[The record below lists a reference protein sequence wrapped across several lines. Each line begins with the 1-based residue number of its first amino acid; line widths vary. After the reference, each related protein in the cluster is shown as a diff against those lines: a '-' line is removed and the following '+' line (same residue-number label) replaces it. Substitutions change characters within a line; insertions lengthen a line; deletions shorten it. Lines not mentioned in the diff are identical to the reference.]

1 MRYAILCYII
11 GVGRGFALTG
21 IQPFKDDIMK
31 AVSIVARDAIGS
43 FVGASAKADK
53 TKVKTLDV
61 LQAEGFVST
70 DFVAPAKGKDRA
82 LYDSLKAAV
91 VLGFEVRFQTLLAK
105 DTKTL
110 DDDAKALKKTW
121 QQQIGSRMTDLK
133 NGLAK
138 RENPEG
144 EQATASFESRL
155 KRDLTKYIAQ
165 IEKGEAFSFTVI
177 DMLKYLKS
185 ASALIK

>member
-1 MRYAILCYII
+1 MN
-11 GVGRGFALTG
+11 T
-21 IQPFKDDIMK
+21 
-31 AVSIVARDAIGS
+31 VSNVAREAIGS

-53 TKVKTLDV
+53 TKLKTLDV

-91 VLGFEVRFQTLLAK
+91 VLGFEVRVQTLLAK

-110 DDDAKALKKTW
+110 DDDAKKVKKMW

-144 EQATASFESRL
+144 EKATASFEARL

-177 DMLKYLKS
+177 DMLKCLKS

>member
-1 MRYAILCYII
+1 MN
-11 GVGRGFALTG
+11 T
-21 IQPFKDDIMK
+21 
-31 AVSIVARDAIGS
+31 VSNVAREAIGS
-43 FVGASAKADK
+43 FVGTSAKADK
-53 TKVKTLDV
+53 AKVKTLDV

-70 DFVAPAKGKDRA
+70 DFVAPDKGKDRA
-82 LYDSLKAAV
+82 LYDGLKAAV
-91 VLGFEVRFQTLLAK
+91 IFGFEVKVQTLLAK

-110 DDDAKALKKTW
+110 DDDAKKVKKMW

-144 EQATASFESRL
+144 EKATASFESRL

>member
-1 MRYAILCYII
+1 MN
-11 GVGRGFALTG
+11 T
-21 IQPFKDDIMK
+21 
-31 AVSIVARDAIGS
+31 VSNVAREAIGS
-43 FVGASAKADK
+43 FVGTSAKADK
-53 TKVKTLDV
+53 AKVKTLDI

-70 DFVAPAKGKDRA
+70 DFVAPDKGKDRA
-82 LYDSLKAAV
+82 LYDGLKAAV
-91 VLGFEVRFQTLLAK
+91 IFGFEVKVQTLLAK

-110 DDDAKALKKTW
+110 DDDTKKVKKMW

-144 EQATASFESRL
+144 EKETASFESRL

>member
-1 MRYAILCYII
+1 MN
-11 GVGRGFALTG
+11 T
-21 IQPFKDDIMK
+21 
-31 AVSIVARDAIGS
+31 VSNVAREAIGS
-43 FVGASAKADK
+43 FVGTSAKADK
-53 TKVKTLDV
+53 AKVKTLDI

-70 DFVAPAKGKDRA
+70 DFVAPDKGKDRA
-82 LYDSLKAAV
+82 LYDGLKAAV
-91 VLGFEVRFQTLLAK
+91 IFGFEVKVQTLLAK

-110 DDDAKALKKTW
+110 DDDAKKVKKMW

-144 EQATASFESRL
+144 EKATASFESRL

>member
-1 MRYAILCYII
+1 
-11 GVGRGFALTG
+11 
-21 IQPFKDDIMK
+21 MK
-31 AVSIVARDAIGS
+31 AISSNIATAIGQ

-53 TKVKTLDV
+53 AKVKTLDV
-61 LQAEGFVST
+61 LQAEGLVST
-70 DFVAPAKGKDRA
+70 DFIAPKKGQDRT

-91 VLGFEVRFQTLLAK
+91 VAGFDAKVQALLLK

-110 DDDAKALKKTW
+110 NEDTKKVKREW
-121 QQQIGSRMTDLK
+121 QQQIGSKMKDLK

-138 RENPEG
+138 REKVVSEG
-144 EQATASFESRL
+144 EGEGEGEGVATFESRL

-165 IEKGEAFSFTVI
+165 IEKGEAFEFPAV

>member
-1 MRYAILCYII
+1 
-11 GVGRGFALTG
+11 
-21 IQPFKDDIMK
+21 
-31 AVSIVARDAIGS
+31 VAREAIGS

-70 DFVAPAKGKDRA
+70 DFVAPDKGKDRA

-110 DDDAKALKKTW
+110 DDDAKALKKT
-121 QQQIGSRMTDLK
+121 GNSRSVRMTDLK

-144 EQATASFESRL
+144 EKATASFEARL

-185 ASALIK
+185 ASVLIK

>member
-1 MRYAILCYII
+1 MN
-11 GVGRGFALTG
+11 
-21 IQPFKDDIMK
+21 K
-31 AVSIVARDAIGS
+31 VSNVAREAIGS

-91 VLGFEVRFQTLLAK
+91 IFGFEARVQTLLAK

-110 DDDAKALKKTW
+110 DDDAKKVKKMW

-144 EQATASFESRL
+144 EKATASFEARL

-185 ASALIK
+185 ASVLIK

>member
-1 MRYAILCYII
+1 MWLAKPLVHLLVHRQK
-11 GVGRGFALTG
+11 LTK
-21 IQPFKDDIMK
+21 QRLKP
-31 AVSIVARDAIGS
+31 
-43 FVGASAKADK
+43 
-53 TKVKTLDV
+53 LDV

-91 VLGFEVRFQTLLAK
+91 VLGFEVRVQTLLAK

-110 DDDAKALKKTW
+110 DDDAKKVKREW

-144 EQATASFESRL
+144 EKATASFEL
-155 KRDLTKYIAQ
+155 
-165 IEKGEAFSFTVI
+165 G
-177 DMLKYLKS
+177 
-185 ASALIK
+185 

>member
-1 MRYAILCYII
+1 MN
-11 GVGRGFALTG
+11 T
-21 IQPFKDDIMK
+21 
-31 AVSIVARDAIGS
+31 VSNVAREAIGS
-43 FVGASAKADK
+43 FVNTSVKTDK
-53 TKVKTLDV
+53 VKVKTLDV

-70 DFVAPAKGKDRA
+70 DFVAPDKGKDRA
-82 LYDSLKAAV
+82 LYDGLKAAV
-91 VLGFEVRFQTLLAK
+91 IFGFEVKVQTLLAK

-110 DDDAKALKKTW
+110 DDDAKKVKKMW

-144 EQATASFESRL
+144 EKATASFEARL

-185 ASALIK
+185 ASVLIK

>member
-1 MRYAILCYII
+1 MN
-11 GVGRGFALTG
+11 T
-21 IQPFKDDIMK
+21 
-31 AVSIVARDAIGS
+31 VSNVAREAIGS
-43 FVGASAKADK
+43 FVGTSAKADK
-53 TKVKTLDV
+53 TKVKTLDI

-70 DFVAPAKGKDRA
+70 DFVAPDKGKDRA
-82 LYDSLKAAV
+82 LYDGLKAAV
-91 VLGFEVRFQTLLAK
+91 ISGFEVKVQTLLAK
-105 DTKTL
+105 ETKTL
-110 DDDAKALKKTW
+110 DDDAKALKKKW
-121 QQQIGSRMTDLK
+121 QQQIGSRMKDLK

-144 EQATASFESRL
+144 EKATASFEARL

-185 ASALIK
+185 ASIWSIP

>member
-1 MRYAILCYII
+1 MLSYGII
-11 GVGRGFALTG
+11 ESSVREWFSDSVFN
-21 IQPFKDDIMK
+21 PKRMFIMK
-31 AVSIVARDAIGS
+31 AVSNVARDAIGS

-70 DFVAPAKGKDRA
+70 DFVAPDKGKDRA

-110 DDDAKALKKTW
+110 DDNAKALKKT
-121 QQQIGSRMTDLK
+121 GNSR
-133 NGLAK
+133 
-138 RENPEG
+138 
-144 EQATASFESRL
+144 
-155 KRDLTKYIAQ
+155 
-165 IEKGEAFSFTVI
+165 
-177 DMLKYLKS
+177 
-185 ASALIK
+185 

>member
-1 MRYAILCYII
+1 MN
-11 GVGRGFALTG
+11 T
-21 IQPFKDDIMK
+21 
-31 AVSIVARDAIGS
+31 VSNVAREAIGS
-43 FVGASAKADK
+43 FVNTSVKTDK
-53 TKVKTLDV
+53 VKVKTLDV

-70 DFVAPAKGKDRA
+70 DFVAPDKGKDRA
-82 LYDSLKAAV
+82 LYDGLKAAV
-91 VLGFEVRFQTLLAK
+91 IFGFEVKVQTLLAK

-110 DDDAKALKKTW
+110 DDDAKKVKKMW

-144 EQATASFESRL
+144 EKATASFEARL

>member
-1 MRYAILCYII
+1 ME
-11 GVGRGFALTG
+11 
-21 IQPFKDDIMK
+21 IMK
-31 AVSIVARDAIGS
+31 AVSNVARDAIGS
-43 FVGASAKADK
+43 FVGQSVKSDKAKL
-53 TKVKTLDV
+53 KTLDV

-70 DFVAPAKGKDRA
+70 DFVAPDKGKDRT

-91 VLGFEVRFQTLLAK
+91 VSGFEVKFQTLLVK

-110 DDDAKALKKTW
+110 DDETKELKKKW

-144 EQATASFESRL
+144 AKATASFESRL
-155 KRDLTKYIAQ
+155 QRDLAKYIAQ
-165 IEKGEAFSFTVI
+165 IEKGEGFSFTVI
-177 DMLKYLKS
+177 DMLKHLKS
-185 ASALIK
+185 ASVLIK